1 MRLMVIA
8 SFYLWCS
15 WPAQSRLMWLKNK
28 LKDEV
33 REGMRRVGG
42 FLIKV
47 PQFNFG
53 YMKLSLDNKVCI
65 TRELP
70 G

>member
-1 MRLMVIA
+1 MR
-8 SFYLWCS
+8 
-15 WPAQSRLMWLKNK
+15 LKNK